1 MKWVKLIPRK
11 KLAVVALFVF
21 QNNYE
26 WLHLNQI
33 VILKKTRR
41 MQGLTIKSQYVI
53 TNVCQNFGVRDLR
66 GQIPNSMCQASYP
79 LPSDFPNNF
88 SLIRFYLNRMKDC

>member
-1 MKWVKLIPRK
+1 MRDKIGMKWVKLIPRK

-41 MQGLTIKSQYVI
+41 MQGLTITIKSQYVI

-88 SLIRFYLNRMKDC
+88 SLIRF